1 MTNALVSFP
10 VFDEKPSDDYV
21 DRWLEFTNATGHPER
36 FENVTTTKP
45 EIIGTLRFLS
55 GEIEVPIFKRENQD
69 MVPCPICHP
78 TGPWFK
84 IGRMAFF
91 PDERVV
97 RFIGHD
103 CAKRHY
109 KGEFDIADERYRK
122 EARIRHLQRRWTAL
136 AENVDRIAKF
146 ARSLAEPAKALED
159 LRAEIDK
166 KESGLSKLL
175 SRELS
180 RNSGRIEIQVDSGVK
195 DTSGNAVI
203 VNDVLGLASGSEF
216 WGRPY
221 VPYQQL
227 LSLQRDADDLKTPLP
242 VWRSEELDSAHEEEI
257 VRRGTSA
264 DMLPE
269 RLDDLAFLLIRSQNF
284 FAADNL
290 ALLERWGK
298 NTGSPF
304 TSLIC
309 RVENDRLVIASNTFA
324 GYHRVNPVIPFAAVN
339 RSPLTPSEILTLRR
353 PQANNRSGQLPR

>member
-45 EIIGTLRFLS
+45 EMIGTLRLLS
-55 GEIEVPIFKRENQD
+55 GEIEVPIFKRDDQD

-78 TGPWFK
+78 TDPWFK
-84 IGRMAFF
+84 LGRMAFF
-91 PDERVV
+91 PEERVV
-97 RFIGHD
+97 RFIGHE

-109 KGEFDIADERYRK
+109 KGEFDIAEERYRK
-122 EARIRHLQRRWTAL
+122 EARVRYLLRRWGSL
-136 AENVDRIAKF
+136 ADNVDRIAKF
-146 ARSLAEPAKALED
+146 ANSLVEHARALED
-159 LRAEIDK
+159 LRADIDK
-166 KESGLSKLL
+166 KASGLSKFL

-180 RNSGRIEIQVDSGVK
+180 RNSGRIEIQVDSGIK
-195 DTSGNAVI
+195 DTNGNAVI
-203 VNDVLGLASGSEF
+203 TTDVLGVAYGSEF

-227 LSLQRDADDLKTPLP
+227 LSLQRDTEDLKRDLP
-242 VWRSEELDSAHEEEI
+242 IWRSEDLDSDHEEEI
-257 VRRGTSA
+257 LIRASSA

-269 RLDDLAFLLIRSQNF
+269 RLDELSFLLIRSQSF
-284 FAADNL
+284 FTPNNL

-304 TSLIC
+304 KSLTC

-324 GYHRVNPVIPFAAVN
+324 DYHYINPVLPFAAVN
-339 RSPLTPSEILTLRR
+339 RSPSTPSEILTLRR
-353 PQANNRSGQLPR
+353 PQANNRSGQLPG